1 MSRHNISNADELFW
15 GDAYDPQANGSKRGI
30 PTHLPMQVDLGAP
43 VAASANAI
51 SLSQSVTGGVAAL
64 LNGAL
69 GATLDVPRNVVAA
82 WTNTAVCTVTG
93 TDKYGRTLVES
104 SASGTSMTGKKAF
117 KTITS
122 VVFSASVTGATV
134 GTGDV
139 LGLPYRLAGKYDIL
153 AAYADNTADLASATV
168 VAGDATTP
176 TATTGDVRGTI
187 DFNTACNGS
196 VRFRV
201 WMKPYGAKNRAEA
214 FGVDQYAG

>member
-1 MSRHNISNADELFW
+1 MSRHNLSNADELYW
-15 GDAYDPQANGSKRGI
+15 GDAYEPKANGSKRGVPLNPI
-30 PTHLPMQVDLGAP
+30 MQVDLGAP

-69 GATLDVPRNVVAA
+69 GGTLDVPRNVVAA

-93 TDKYGRTLVES
+93 TDVYGRTLVES

-122 VVFSASVTGATV
+122 VVFSASVTSATV

-139 LGLPYRLAGKYDIL
+139 LGLPYRIGGKFDIL
-153 AAYADNTADLASATV
+153 AAYADNTADIASAAV
-168 VAGDATTP
+168 VAGDATAAS
-176 TATTGDVRGTI
+176 ATTGDVRGTY
-187 DFNTACNGS
+187 DPNTACNGS
-196 VRFRV
+196 VRFRL
-201 WMKPYGAKNRAEA
+201 WLKPYGVKNRAEA
-214 FGVDQYAG
+214 YGVDQYAG

>member
-1 MSRHNISNADELFW
+1 MARHNISNADELFW
-15 GDAYDPQANGSKRGI
+15 GDAYEPKANGSRRGVPLH
-30 PTHLPMQVDLGAP
+30 PTLQVDLGAP

-69 GATLDVPRNVVAA
+69 GGTLDVPRNVVAA

-93 TDKYGRTLVES
+93 TDVYGRTLVES

-122 VVFSASVTGATV
+122 VVFSASVTSATV

-139 LGLPYRLAGKYDIL
+139 LGLPYRIGGKFDIL
-153 AAYADNTADLASATV
+153 AAYADTTADIASATV

-176 TATTGDVRGTI
+176 SATTGDVRGTY
-187 DFNTACNGS
+187 DPNTACNGS
-196 VRFRV
+196 VRFRL
-201 WMKPYGAKNRAEA
+201 WLKPYGVKNRAEA
-214 FGVDQYAG
+214 YGVDQFAG

>member
-1 MSRHNISNADELFW
+1 MSRHNLSNADELFW
-15 GDAYDPQANGSKRGI
+15 GDAYEPKANGSKRGVPFN
-30 PTHLPMQVDLGAP
+30 PTVQVDLGAP

-69 GATLDVPRNVVAA
+69 GGTLDVPRNVVAA

-93 TDKYGRTLVES
+93 TDVYGRTLVES

-122 VVFSASVTGATV
+122 VVFSASVTSATV

-139 LGLPYRLAGKYDIL
+139 LGLPYRIGGKFDIL
-153 AAYADNTADLASATV
+153 AAYADTTADIASATV

-176 TATTGDVRGTI
+176 SATTGDVRGTY
-187 DFNTACNGS
+187 DPNTACNGS
-196 VRFRV
+196 VRFRL
-201 WMKPYGAKNRAEA
+201 WLKPYGVKNRAEA
-214 FGVDQYAG
+214 YGVDQFAG